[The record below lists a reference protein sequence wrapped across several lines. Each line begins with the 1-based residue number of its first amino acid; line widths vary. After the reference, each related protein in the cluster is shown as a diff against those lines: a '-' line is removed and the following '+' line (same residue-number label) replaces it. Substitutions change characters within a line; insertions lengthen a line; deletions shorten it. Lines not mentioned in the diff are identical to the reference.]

1 MTTCEGI
8 ATAEDG
14 RRLRRSIVRYPA
26 SETVSTV
33 VIRKTGVHARTSTV
47 VLRRAGA
54 GQGGR
59 RYVDVG
65 YCVHE
70 AYPEYELWRERLTTI
85 PVRPTPQRRGE
96 G

>member
-8 ATAEDG
+8 ATAEG
-14 RRLRRSIVRYPA
+14 GGQLRHPTVRYAA

-33 VIRKTGVHARTSTV
+33 VFRETGVPARTSTV
-47 VLRRAGA
+47 FLRRAGA
-54 GQGGR
+54 GQGCR

-65 YCVHE
+65 YSVHE
-70 AYPEYELWRERLTTI
+70 AYPEYALWRERLTTI
-85 PVRPTPQRRGE
+85 PLSPLPQRRGE